1 MNKSFNKL
9 LSDNARVAT
18 PRYRLKKQPKD
29 EPPDIETTQTLSAL
43 KQCILDMAIDE
54 VDAVPTSESPD
65 THPSI
70 PELRR
75 RHSEI
80 STRVYMPKISSAPTL
95 PTVKEEPMRRVPK
108 VPPKVPPIQIK
119 KKTSFLRKG
128 DGRK

>member
-18 PRYRLKKQPKD
+18 PRYRLKKQL
-29 EPPDIETTQTLSAL
+29 PDIETTQTLSAL

-54 VDAVPTSESPD
+54 VDTVPTTSESSD
-65 THPSI
+65 THQSI

-95 PTVKEEPMRRVPK
+95 PTVKEEPIRRVPK

-128 DGRK
+128 EGSKRKV